1 MPYILY
7 TGIGANKSEIHTIEE
22 FLNIMKSEDALK
34 HYYEMSSY
42 GVNMEYKNYV
52 LPNDFLNF
60 TLDEWLDYSG
70 AQYIEGDLNWDW

>member
-1 MPYILY
+1 MPYIRY
-7 TGIGANKSEIHTIEE
+7 SGIGANKSEIHTIEE

-42 GVNMEYKNYV
+42 GADMEYKNYT
-52 LPNDFLNF
+52 LPNDFLIF

-70 AQYIEGDLNWDW
+70 AEYNEGDLKWDW